1 VIVFTATNRR
11 TQQVFVGKAQESV
24 DEEWAHML
32 AQAEVGAEGVFFDLV
47 REDASEFKVETWAY
61 AETPAETRESF
72 REAREDLDAVVIKL
86 PRSRPSNSNAQPVR
100 SASMKALLDSIKE
113 AAEDFDGADE
123 DTLTESG
130 SDGLVA
136 EDARSSDGAESEEAA
151 NPSAAAKLQ
160 DVDARDADRLQA
172 RIDAMKTAQK
182 KVLGKKPAA
191 VRNTVIARK
200 PDAPMKLAT
209 GRTGSA
215 LKEQRIKDAIE
226 TDKEQRDVIR
236 AKSNFDQQAE
246 MNALMAR
253 VEMRRTAHKLKK
265 QEEAK
270 KRAAAAT
277 REKKAAEKAELQ
289 VKKEAKALRAQAEKQ
304 SKVLGVHAPQA
315 LSQEQAEDLVVKS
328 RSLDTVAAQASSDE
342 RVLDAVTS
350 IEAEK
355 SKEERVREGMA
366 QQRAARV
373 VQRRSLASQE
383 ADEMSSLLAR
393 LDPGSRTGSR
403 RRTRGSSES

>member
-32 AQAEVGAEGVFFDLV
+32 AQAEAGAEGVFFDLV

-113 AAEDFDGADE
+113 ASEDFEGADE
-123 DTLTESG
+123 DILTESG
-130 SDGLVA
+130 SDGLA
-136 EDARSSDGAESEEAA
+136 ADDARSSGDTKIEEAA
-151 NPSAAAKLQ
+151 KPAAKLQ
-160 DVDARDADRLQA
+160 DVDARDADRLKA
-172 RIDAMKTAQK
+172 RIAAMKTAKK
-182 KVLGKKPAA
+182 KVLSKNPATA
-191 VRNTVIARK
+191 RSTKVARK

-289 VKKEAKALRAQAEKQ
+289 VKKEAKALREQAEKQ
-304 SKVLGVHAPQA
+304 SKALGVHAPQA

-328 RSLDTVAAQASSDE
+328 RSLDAAAQASSDK
-342 RVLDAVTS
+342 RVLEAVTPV
-350 IEAEK
+350 EAEK

-393 LDPGSRTGSR
+393 LDPGSRSGSR
-403 RRTRGSSES
+403 RRSRGSSES